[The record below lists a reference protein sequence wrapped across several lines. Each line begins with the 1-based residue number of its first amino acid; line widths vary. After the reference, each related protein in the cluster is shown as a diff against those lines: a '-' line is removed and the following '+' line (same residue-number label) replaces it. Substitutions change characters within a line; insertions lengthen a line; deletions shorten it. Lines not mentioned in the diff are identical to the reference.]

1 MVLPELNNPNNF
13 KTFKSEI
20 KKVETN
26 AMQMKTLKHLPHMQ
40 NETLVQV
47 FSCEFCEISKNTF
60 LHRTPLVAA
69 SENIRVRKVT
79 VVFRTLSTSVIE
91 VFYENS

>member
-13 KTFKSEI
+13 KMFKSEI
-20 KKVETN
+20 KKIGTN
-26 AMQMKTLKHLPHMQ
+26 AMQMKTLKHLPYMQ

-60 LHRTPLVAA
+60 LHRTPLVAS
-69 SENIRVRKVT
+69 SENI
-79 VVFRTLSTSVIE
+79 S
-91 VFYENS
+91 NC